1 MPDLSQL
8 ALQPINMRGL
18 RHQSETGELVAIKI
32 VESQKNNRYVV
43 VAISKR
49 GAYLLHKTK
58 SFEKPRLF
66 NSLDSAADNCRLLNI
81 PAFSVFLNG
90 KDSETRISSLSDLL

>member
-32 VESQKNNRYVV
+32 VESQKSNGYLV
-43 VAISKR
+43 VAVSKR

-58 SFEKPRLF
+58 SFEKPRVF

-81 PAFSVFLNG
+81 PAFSVFIDSV
-90 KDSETRISSLSDLL
+90 DSETSITSLGDLT